1 VIKRGEYADAASA
14 EPSTRAV
21 APDRTSLRC
30 AMLSTGPL
38 TTDDLD
44 EIGCSFGTQPP
55 DMATELVDAVDQGRL
70 ADRADTGYALIL
82 AAEITERDG
91 DLPAAEVLARRAV
104 AAYRTYGNP
113 RYGFPRAFHA
123 GLLMRLGHED
133 QAMAELTALRPLL
146 LSSVDAVSY
155 VCGTLEEWG
164 RAELAEQWV
173 TEAVRTALE
182 PRETR
187 TGQLVSEQ
195 NPMVTLALVQYRH
208 RLRGELGLPHD
219 EFDQL
224 ADYLRDAISDALDG
238 DTRND
243 IAITA
248 LLFWP
253 QQEFSR
259 LLLRW
264 PTLAEDYGHTWNE
277 YRASVQRVML
287 EWSDSGAP
295 RLGLLAGV
303 ADELADFAEHFN
315 GDPADPLVRQRY
327 SEYLQERAEVIV
339 WPPGRNHPCWCG
351 SALKY
356 KKCCLL
362 RTRT

>member
-1 VIKRGEYADAASA
+1 
-14 EPSTRAV
+14 
-21 APDRTSLRC
+21 
-30 AMLSTGPL
+30 MLSTKPL

-44 EIGCSFGTQPP
+44 EIGCSFGAQPP
-55 DMATELVDAVDQGRL
+55 GMATELVDAVDQGRL
-70 ADRADTGYALIL
+70 ADLADTGYALIL

-91 DLPAAEVLARRAV
+91 DLQAAEVLARRAV
-104 AAYRTYGNP
+104 EAYRTYGDP

-123 GLLMRLGHED
+123 RLLMRLGHED

-146 LSSVDAVSY
+146 LTNVDAASY
-155 VCGTLEEWG
+155 VCGTLEECD

-173 TEAVRTALE
+173 TEAVRMALE
-182 PRETR
+182 PRENR
-187 TGQLVSEQ
+187 DIRAGQPAGEQ
-195 NPMVTLALVQYRH
+195 NPMVMLALIQYRH
-208 RLRGELGLPHD
+208 RLRGELSLPHD

-224 ADYLRDAISDALDG
+224 ADRLTGAISDALG
-238 DTRND
+238 GNTRED
-243 IAITA
+243 VGIA

-253 QQEFSR
+253 QHELSR

-264 PTLAEDYGHTWNE
+264 PTLAEDYGHIWDD
-277 YRASVQRVML
+277 YRATVQRSML
-287 EWSDSGAP
+287 KWSDSGAP
-295 RLGLLAGV
+295 RMGLLAGD
-303 ADELADFAEHFN
+303 ADELADFAERIG

-327 SEYLQERAEVIV
+327 SEYLQEHTEVIV
-339 WPPGRNHPCWCG
+339 WPPSRNHPCWCG